1 MLYHQ
6 LIFFETTLKIE
17 GIKEESLNYE
27 ASGDINKWKF
37 NFQIFKKKYSCTVI
51 KFLEKTKPT
60 AFASIKCRNNQWN
73 NLQKGLKAYLA
84 LQRLKHG

>member
-37 NFQIFKKKYSCTVI
+37 NFQIFKKNIRV
-51 KFLEKTKPT
+51 
-60 AFASIKCRNNQWN
+60 R
-73 NLQKGLKAYLA
+73 
-84 LQRLKHG
+84 